1 MQNTNPYYRSG
12 YVIVHR
18 PELQLTEG
26 RLDDPVFKALRVG
39 MQPRTPVATLVARYG
54 LLDRARSYPLI
65 VDTRLE
71 KPARDMVQD
80 VAEDEIDA
88 ALVWGPLAGYWVKE
102 RSEEHTSELQSL
114 MRISYAVF
122 CLKKKKKT
130 TQHSHT

>member
-54 LLDRARSYPLI
+54 LLDRARRDRKS
-65 VDTRLE
+65 TRLNSSHYCASRL
-71 KPARDMVQD
+71 PSSA
-80 VAEDEIDA
+80 
-88 ALVWGPLAGYWVKE
+88 
-102 RSEEHTSELQSL
+102 
-114 MRISYAVF
+114 
-122 CLKKKKKT
+122 LKKKLLYKHNVAHAIISCQK
-130 TQHSHT
+130 HRYL

>member
-54 LLDRARSYPLI
+54 LLDRARRYPLI
-65 VDTRLE
+65 VDTRLA

-80 VAEDEIDA
+80 APEDVIA
-88 ALVWGPLAGYWVKE
+88 AAPAWGPLAGARE
-102 RSEEHTSELQSL
+102 RKNVEEGE
-114 MRISYAVF
+114 RV
-122 CLKKKKKT
+122 
-130 TQHSHT
+130 

>member
-71 KPARDMVQD
+71 KPARAMGPD
-80 VAEDEIDA
+80 VAADEIEDA
-88 ALVWGPLAGYWVKE
+88 RRGGPAAG
-102 RSEEHTSELQSL
+102 
-114 MRISYAVF
+114 RIGRG
-122 CLKKKKKT
+122 
-130 TQHSHT
+130 

>member
-26 RLDDPVFKALRVG
+26 RLDDPVFKALCVG

-54 LLDRARSYPLI
+54 LLDPAKSYPLI

-71 KPARDMVQD
+71 KPARVMVPG
-80 VAEDEIDA
+80 VAVDEIDA
-88 ALVWGPLAGYWVKE
+88 APVWGPLAGYWVQGVWRDLVRMDE
-102 RSEEHTSELQSL
+102 RRVGTEC
-114 MRISYAVF
+114 V
-122 CLKKKKKT
+122 
-130 TQHSHT
+130 